1 MSDDKLIISAA
12 GSGKTTFLVT
22 KALEIKD
29 ERVLITT
36 YTIANEKEI
45 REKFLLINGCVPEN
59 VTIQTWFSVLIE
71 HGVKPFQNFM
81 TTKKVNGLLLT
92 NKKSGF
98 RYQGKFGPVYYSEDE
113 IDKHYFTSGYHIYS
127 DKLSKFVINC
137 NLKSSNAVIIR
148 LEKVYKYLFIDEVQD
163 LAGYD
168 LEIIKLLSKST
179 ITTCLVGDPRQVTYL
194 THNETKYKKY
204 SEGKIKEFL
213 LNECK
218 KSCPVFDEE
227 TLKNSFRCNQII
239 CDFSSKLFKQYE
251 TSGSNQTDI
260 TGHDGV
266 FFVKEEDVDNYLHKY
281 KPIQLRYS
289 RSKKVNDGFK
299 VYNFGESKGL
309 TFDRVLIYPT
319 KPQLNWI
326 LGKDKTDKLK
336 FKARCKLYVA
346 LTRAK
351 YSAAI
356 VYNYKHSTDIE
367 FVETYVCS
375 LEKG

>member
-1 MSDDKLIISAA
+1 MSDDKLIVSAA

-22 KALEIKD
+22 EALEIKD

-45 REKFLLINGCVPEN
+45 REKFLIINGCIPEN
-59 VTIQTWFSVLIE
+59 ITIQTWFSFLIE

-81 TTKKVNGLLLT
+81 STKKVNGLLLT

-127 DKLSKFVINC
+127 DKLSKFVVKC
-137 NLKSSNAVIIR
+137 NLKSSNAVITR
-148 LEKVYKYLFIDEVQD
+148 LEKVFKHIFIDEVQD

-168 LEIIKLLSKST
+168 LEIIKLLSKS
-179 ITTCLVGDPRQVTYL
+179 IISTCLVGDPRQVTYL

-213 LNECK
+213 LDECK
-218 KSCPVFDEE
+218 KSCPEIDEE

-251 TSGSNQTDI
+251 TCGSNQTD
-260 TGHDGV
+260 TTRHDGV
-266 FFVKEEDVDNYLHKY
+266 FFVKEEDIDNYLQQY
-281 KPIQLRYS
+281 KPVQLRDS

-336 FKARCKLYVA
+336 FRLGVSYM
-346 LTRAK
+346 L
-351 YSAAI
+351 
-356 VYNYKHSTDIE
+356 
-367 FVETYVCS
+367 
-375 LEKG
+375 L